1 MIVLVNGQL
10 KSREEAVISV
20 FDHGFLYGMGL
31 FETFR
36 TYGGRPWLL
45 ERHAARLARGC
56 RTLGIAW
63 EPDPE
68 RMRADIGRLL
78 EANGLADGYIRWSVS
93 AGEGEIGLTADPYL
107 RRAEVVYAKALP
119 PDGGPSSRPGKALRL
134 LRLPRNTPESPVR
147 MKSFQYIN
155 NMLGKR
161 ELAEGGAEP
170 GTEGLFLDPQGRL
183 CEGLV
188 SNLFWLAGGTL
199 HTPSPDTGALPGVTR
214 DFVMDMARASGVD
227 VREGLYVPD
236 DLLRA
241 EEIFLTNSIQEI
253 VPVMRVEDEKGKPLW
268 SGGTGPATRRWME
281 AYRRMAEKGEA
292 R

>member
-10 KSREEAVISV
+10 KNREEAVISV

-45 ERHAARLARGC
+45 ERHAARLVRGC
-56 RTLGIAW
+56 RMLGIAW

-107 RRAEVVYAKALP
+107 RPTEVIYAKALP
-119 PDGGPSSRPGKALRL
+119 PDGWPSSRPGKTLRL
-134 LRLPRNTPESPVR
+134 LRLPRSTPESPVR

-161 ELAEGGAEP
+161 ELAESGAGP
-170 GTEGLFLDPQGRL
+170 GTEGLFLDPQGHL

-199 HTPSPDTGALPGVTR
+199 HTPSTDTGALPGVTR
-214 DFVMDMARASGVD
+214 DFIMDMARTSGVA
-227 VREGLYVPD
+227 VREGRYVPD
-236 DLLRA
+236 DLRRA

-253 VPVMRVEDEKGKPLW
+253 VPVTRVEDEEGKPLW

-281 AYRRMAEKGEA
+281 EYRRMAEKGEA

>member
-1 MIVLVNGQL
+1 MIVLLDGQL
-10 KSREEAVISV
+10 KKREEAVISV

-68 RMRADIGRLL
+68 RMRAEIARLL
-78 EANGLADGYIRWSVS
+78 AANGLADGYIRWSVS
-93 AGEGEIGLTADPYL
+93 AGEGGIGLTADPYL
-107 RRAEVVYAKALP
+107 QPTEVVYAKALP
-119 PDGGPSSRPGKALRL
+119 SDGDPSSRPGKTLRL
-134 LRLPRNTPESPVR
+134 LRLPRSTPESSER
-147 MKSFQYIN
+147 MKSIQYIN

-161 ELAEGGAEP
+161 ELAESGAEP
-170 GTEGLFLDPQGRL
+170 GTEGLFLDPRGRL

-214 DFVMDMARASGVD
+214 EFVMEMARTSGVD
-227 VREGLYVPD
+227 VREGWYVPD
-236 DLLRA
+236 DLRRA

-253 VPVMRVEDEKGKPLW
+253 VPVTRVEDAEGKPLW
-268 SGGTGPATRRWME
+268 SGGTGLMTRQWMQE
-281 AYRRMAEKGEA
+281 YRRMAEKGEA